1 MQSMCVY
8 FVTKGLSNVSFVV
21 VSAVFELVMSS
32 IRSCDVTYFEYSG
45 WCDCELCMICEKLH
59 QSSLMKD
66 TLPLFTRP
74 GLHLGKEFR
83 TPLY

>member
-45 WCDCELCMICEKLH
+45 WCDCELCMREA
-59 QSSLMKD
+59 
-66 TLPLFTRP
+66 TPELPYEGHTSPFHTAWVTP
-74 GLHLGKEFR
+74 G
-83 TPLY
+83 